1 MPENKEIEIR
11 SDEVQEILSAVPNW
25 MIRWGITLIFGL
37 ILLLVF
43 ISWFIKY
50 PDVVAGQ
57 ANITTITPPVKLV
70 SKTNGYLEQLFFED
84 NTSVK
89 KGQIIAEIT
98 NPTNKENI
106 QFLDSMITQF
116 SVDCHSDRSDNE
128 TEESFNRNS
137 ISLILNQ
144 FSTKNILIGNEL
156 PDVNS
161 FVDNLT
167 ELNALLTD
175 EYYQKN
181 IENLNQQI
189 TYNNQLAAITKTQLS
204 LLKQEMKNAQEKF
217 KADSTLYQK
226 GYTAKHEFFKN
237 QSELMAKKQELANL
251 QKTYVNYKVSVTNY
265 QKQKNETT
273 QQFENKKRTLI
284 TSISANINTIKNY
297 INNWQQNYTVTSPI
311 DGKLSYLTNL
321 TENQFVK
328 SQNPLFA
335 VVSNNQNYIGH
346 ITISTQGFGK
356 VVKGQKVRIKL
367 NNYPYQEFGQIIGK
381 VTDISLV
388 PTAINENKEAY
399 FITISLPQK
408 LITTYK
414 KELEY
419 TPEMLGTA
427 EIVTK
432 DLRLLERIFNKFRKV
447 FDQ

>member
-57 ANITTITPPVKLV
+57 ATITTTTPPAKLV
-70 SKTNGYLEQLFFED
+70 SKTNGYIEQLFFKD
-84 NTSVK
+84 NTNIK

-98 NPTNKENI
+98 NPTDKESI
-106 QFLDSMITQF
+106 QLLDSIVTHF
-116 SVDCHSDRSDNE
+116 SVSDSG
-128 TEESFNRNS
+128 TEESFDKNR

-156 PDVNS
+156 TEVNS

-175 EYYQKN
+175 EYYHKN

-204 LLKQEMKNAQEKF
+204 LLKQDMKNAQEKF
-217 KADSTLYQK
+217 KVDSVLYQK

-251 QKTYVNYKVSVTNY
+251 QKAHVNYKISVTNY

-273 QQFENKKRTLI
+273 QQFENKKRTLT

-297 INNWQQNYTVTSPI
+297 INNWQQNYTVTSPV

-321 TENQFVK
+321 AENQFVK

-356 VVKGQKVRIKL
+356 VVKGQKVRVKL
-367 NNYPYQEFGQIIGK
+367 NNYPYQEFGQIIGEI
-381 VTDISLV
+381 TDISLI
-388 PTAINENKEAY
+388 PTAINENQDAY

-419 TPEMLGTA
+419 TPEMAGSA
-427 EIVTK
+427 EIITE

>member
-50 PDVVAGQ
+50 PDLVVGQ
-57 ANITTITPPVKLV
+57 ATITTTTPPAKLV
-70 SKTNGYLEQLFFED
+70 SKTNGYIEQLFFED
-84 NTSVK
+84 NTNIK

-98 NPTNKENI
+98 NPTDKESI
-106 QFLDSMITQF
+106 QLLDSMVTQF
-116 SVDCHSDRSDNE
+116 SVDCHSDWSDSK
-128 TEESFNRNS
+128 TEESFDKNR
-137 ISLILNQ
+137 IRLILNQ

-156 PDVNS
+156 PEVNS

-167 ELNALLTD
+167 ELNALLSD

-181 IENLNQQI
+181 IENLRQQI
-189 TYNNQLAAITKTQLS
+189 TYNNQLAIITKTQLN
-204 LLKQEMKNAQEKF
+204 LLKQEIKNAQEKF
-217 KADSTLYQK
+217 KADSTLYEK

-237 QSELMAKKQELANL
+237 QSELMVKKQELANL
-251 QKTYVNYKVSVTNY
+251 QKVQVNYKISVTNY

-273 QQFENKKRTLI
+273 QQFEDKKRTLT
-284 TSISANINTIKNY
+284 TSIYANINTIKNY

-321 TENQFVK
+321 TENQFIK

-335 VVSNNQNYIGH
+335 VVPSNQNYIGH
-346 ITISTQGFGK
+346 ITIPTQGFGK
-356 VVKGQKVRIKL
+356 VVKGQKVRVKL
-367 NNYPYQEFGQIIGK
+367 NNYPYQEFGQIIGEI
-381 VTDISLV
+381 TDISLI
-388 PTAINENKEAY
+388 PTAINENQDAY
-399 FITISLPQK
+399 FITVSLPQK

-414 KELEY
+414 KEIEY
-419 TPEMLGTA
+419 TPEMTGTA
-427 EIVTK
+427 EIITE